1 MKISDRILITLKTLK
16 HNKKDWIQIL
26 LCSFTILMLLISLT
40 AYYSYQR
47 FGRIMLEDGISAHKI
62 RIYGIDETNKDELIN
77 DSAISGQIEAAL
89 AKAQAAGLSDSTLLT
104 AIGGNKEAIN
114 GLATLTATNFGQ
126 VDNALRGLERGLCD
140 LGYRVGQD
148 TASLMSAISQGDA
161 SLSRQ
166 LSECCCNTQRA
177 IDSVNY
183 NMASNFGALTNSVD
197 KGLCALSHQVDN
209 KIDMAQMENRAG
221 FQSIRDMFTND
232 KIANLQRELELS
244 QFQNSQQSQTQAL
257 KDYVASYFGC
267 PPGVINC
274 NQQ

>member
-1 MKISDRILITLKTLK
+1 MEGYALDPNMLVNALT
-16 HNKKDWIQIL
+16 KDNDAVGGNGLLWI
-26 LCSFTILMLLISLT
+26 FLLILFGGGGFGNWG
-40 AYYSYQR
+40 YY
-47 FGRIMLEDGISAHKI
+47 GRGA
-62 RIYGIDETNKDELIN
+62 NELIN
-77 DSAISGQIEAAL
+77 DASISGQIEAAL

-140 LGYRVGQD
+140 LGYRIGQD

-161 SLSRQ
+161 ALSRQ

-183 NMASNFGALTNSVD
+183 NMATNFGALTNNLD

-232 KIANLQRELELS
+232 KIANLQRELEIS
-244 QFQNSQQSQTQAL
+244 QFQNSQQAQTQAL